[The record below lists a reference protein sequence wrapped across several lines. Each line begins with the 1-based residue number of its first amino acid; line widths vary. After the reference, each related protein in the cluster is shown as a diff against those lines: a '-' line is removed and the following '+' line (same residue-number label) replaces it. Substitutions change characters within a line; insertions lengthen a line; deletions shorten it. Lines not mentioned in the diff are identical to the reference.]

1 MKIEFKKKTKK
12 ISRDFDSKKLKSLI
26 NACFETAN
34 FDSVDYNKIWIY
46 DDLNNLFGIIFTDIK
61 KFVKI
66 SDIQLFK
73 PDIKK
78 FDELAIKAIKYL
90 YAAHTDEYNH
100 FGAYQSKN
108 TTDEFI
114 DSYYTDDNN
123 QKHYIGKIRNR
134 YFGLNL
140 KTYNTQQ
147 FIKDKKLINEIIR
160 NISNEQEDLKKGRS
174 YYERYGYSDKINRK
188 TFEDLIFSSA
198 IKLDK
203 DTECYRVWGA
213 FTSYNLKNRDYKS
226 TDLVSA
232 SLKYDKHYEQK
243 GNKAERYILP
253 KGTYIIKFDDV
264 FFADSNEI
272 LCFANDLKQL

>member
-1 MKIEFKKKTKK
+1 MKIEFFQKAKY
-12 ISRDFDSKKLKSLI
+12 FSKEFSSNKLKSLI
-26 NACFETAN
+26 TACFETSN

-46 DDLNNLFGIIFTDIK
+46 NDSNVLYGIIFTDIK
-61 KFVKI
+61 KFVKV
-66 SDIQLFK
+66 SDIKLFK
-73 PDIKK
+73 PTIKK
-78 FDELAIKAIKYL
+78 YDELAVKAIKYL
-90 YAAHTDEYNH
+90 YCAHTDEYNR
-100 FGAYQSKN
+100 FGVNQLKN

-114 DSYYTDDNN
+114 DSYYTDENN
-123 QKHYIGKIRNR
+123 QRHYIGKLKNNN
-134 YFGLNL
+134 YGLNL
-140 KTYNTQQ
+140 KKYNTQEFVKNKQ
-147 FIKDKKLINEIIR
+147 LIENIID
-160 NISNEQEDLKKGRS
+160 NISGEQEYLSGGGYS
-174 YYERYGYSDKINRK
+174 RYGYAEEINRK

-198 IKLDK
+198 VKLNK

-213 FTSYNLKNRDYKS
+213 FNLYNLKNKDYKP